1 MFSPHR
7 ATRTEGEQRQRGLAA
22 VEFAICVP
30 LLLFLMVT
38 TAEFGRALMQYN
50 TLTKSVRDSVRHVAG
65 EAALGTAGSILVDAN
80 LVTQGQNLV
89 AYGTIGAGSEL
100 LPGLVPGNVTVAT
113 AGAEDVRVSVSYAY
127 QPMYAVIPGFGVGAN
142 RSGLFTFNAAST
154 MRAL

>member
-1 MFSPHR
+1 MYFLGK
-7 ATRTEGEQRQRGLAA
+7 ATPPVIQQRQRGLAA

-65 EAALGTAGSILVDAN
+65 EAELGTAGSILVDAN

-89 AYGTIGAGSEL
+89 AYGTIGVGTEL
-100 LPGLVPGNVTVAT
+100 LPGLVPGSVTVAT
-113 AGAEDVRVSVSYAY
+113 AGPDDVRVSVSYAY
-127 QPMYAVIPGFGVGAN
+127 QPMYAVIPGFGVAAN